1 MTIPSRKHTAEP
13 TRDRRTIDH
22 IRQDVGSAARALR
35 HHAEALGKLRQQS
48 RTSREDKL
56 ALVDDVKAI
65 AEYCEELERV
75 IIKFFNAAI
84 RKARKEVP

>member
-1 MTIPSRKHTAEP
+1 VTDAKRRIADHTGQ
-13 TRDRRTIDH
+13 RRTIDH

-56 ALVDDVKAI
+56 ALGDDVKAI